1 MIPETELARL
11 ESARARTLD
20 LVEGLSQQELDRVP
34 VQDRWSVGE
43 VLDHLLKAEEANRE
57 VISELIALARS
68 GRRPYLWRDLTTAG
82 LSPALVPRS
91 LLPLL
96 SIPSTLASLFMP
108 FSVREAM
115 VRNRLFA
122 ASTSDE
128 LRPRRGKPADE
139 LRQELRRSLDETR
152 RLLEQNA
159 DLDFC
164 RMTYQHP
171 LLGANDVP
179 QILRLTA
186 AHEERHQDQ
195 ICEILGRDRRPE
207 RPDRPPGPAPNPGEP
222 DGRIDSGRLSTGRIV
237 VLGEGLAAGMA
248 DFGLK
253 ADLQRE
259 SFPAQM
265 ARQMRAGLRLP
276 LIQPPGLGDLP
287 GLPRLPVRVPA
298 MMQDTVREDLSE
310 AAMLAIPQNL
320 SVPGLHLADA
330 LELRPAQPIVH
341 RGDAKRTALN
351 LVLGVPG
358 LIEGKTEL
366 PTQLEAALGQQP
378 TLALVELG
386 YAEAIEA
393 SAAAVAGEPERLP
406 SADAFRKDATRLVAA
421 LRKSGAEVV
430 VLTVPDPLDTAHLST
445 LDAAARVL
453 RVTAPALSTAYGLAA
468 GDRVTL
474 QGLVEIGNQILAG
487 VVRPLPSSC
496 LLREPQARA
505 ISARV
510 DEMNYALGAAA
521 GEHGALVFD
530 LHALIRRVREGG
542 IATGVRHLT
551 ADFLGGFYSLNGW
564 FPGRTGHAVIAS
576 ELLRL
581 LERVYGARF
590 GRIDVDGVA
599 ASDPVVSYRPPEGPV
614 RSELPLASMAA
625 EVPKRPPKRGT
636 AKVNGGKD
644 WPPPPP
650 RPGRLQLPPGLE
662 QTLPLSRR
670 ASYHGDAIRIV
681 DCADEKAAQYGS
693 CGDLFFGG
701 LILYDSHLSG
711 NVHLRFSPPVGDVT
725 RFQISLGEGL
735 AGDDGVLSAPQ
746 LFRWPVLQARVS
758 DDSSMVSSGELNL
771 ATGEVSNL
779 QVFVQ
784 FRNSALFGLVRVN
797 PNFPTQPITFP
808 GQYGS
813 AWARFDP
820 RPDGRLDFTFYGST
834 FLPLGSRLGNDP
846 VAWALPFSSP
856 AADFASIPAS
866 GMAMHPHM
874 QLSTREPDET
884 EEAGEL
890 LDVPFNSVQELTLF
904 THNSSFGDQFTL
916 NTDTLGGYAKG
927 RSHVMGRLEVQF
939 GERFGDSVSVAVSS
953 LSPGGLLAD
962 TVPQPLAAVFPGRL
976 YPGPIGHDEF
986 LRFPLR
992 TYFLDAVN
1000 FLDDPFDLA
1009 VGAVDLRTGD
1019 FLNEVLRRGLIGQDV
1034 FFALVRV
1041 EPRTPQSSFFFR
1053 GPARLERGA
1062 RGEPVFRLKAE
1073 VNIPYP
1079 PGFLFP
1085 APDLATGFVI
1095 GPGSALDPFLWLRA
1109 IGDEGD
1115 PKAVKRGEAKRVRA
1129 STGEE
1134 FSYLYS
1140 IAADPERE
1148 APFFEYTN
1156 HSQQEG
1162 TFRLTTLAWAS
1173 FVHSLG
1179 SRPEG
1184 GQYDTV
1190 TFTGY
1195 GTWSLDGGRRPHA
1208 VTVQVCT
1215 SPETPYVSIQI
1226 DGGLVSN
1233 VNTKPSDERK
1243 ALP

>member
-1 MIPETELARL
+1 
-11 ESARARTLD
+11 
-20 LVEGLSQQELDRVP
+20 
-34 VQDRWSVGE
+34 
-43 VLDHLLKAEEANRE
+43 
-57 VISELIALARS
+57 
-68 GRRPYLWRDLTTAG
+68 
-82 LSPALVPRS
+82 
-91 LLPLL
+91 
-96 SIPSTLASLFMP
+96 
-108 FSVREAM
+108 
-115 VRNRLFA
+115 
-122 ASTSDE
+122 
-128 LRPRRGKPADE
+128 
-139 LRQELRRSLDETR
+139 
-152 RLLEQNA
+152 
-159 DLDFC
+159 
-164 RMTYQHP
+164 
-171 LLGANDVP
+171 
-179 QILRLTA
+179 
-186 AHEERHQDQ
+186 
-195 ICEILGRDRRPE
+195 
-207 RPDRPPGPAPNPGEP
+207 
-222 DGRIDSGRLSTGRIV
+222 
-237 VLGEGLAAGMA
+237 
-248 DFGLK
+248 
-253 ADLQRE
+253 
-259 SFPAQM
+259 
-265 ARQMRAGLRLP
+265 
-276 LIQPPGLGDLP
+276 
-287 GLPRLPVRVPA
+287 
-298 MMQDTVREDLSE
+298 
-310 AAMLAIPQNL
+310 
-320 SVPGLHLADA
+320 
-330 LELRPAQPIVH
+330 
-341 RGDAKRTALN
+341 AKRTALN
-351 LVLGVPG
+351 LILGVPG
-358 LIEGKTEL
+358 LIHGKTEL

-378 TLALVELG
+378 TLALVALG

-393 SAAAVAGEPERLP
+393 AAAGEPERLP

-421 LRKSGAEVV
+421 LRRSGAEVV

-453 RVTAPALSTAYGLAA
+453 RVTAPALATAYGLAA
-468 GDRVTL
+468 GDRVTP

-487 VVRPLPSSC
+487 VARPLPPSC

-505 ISARV
+505 IGAKV

-521 GEHGALVFD
+521 GEHGALLFD
-530 LHALIRRVREGG
+530 LHELLRRVREEG
-542 IATGVRHLT
+542 IDTRVRHLT

-599 ASDPVVSYRPPEGPV
+599 AADPVVGYRAPEGPV
-614 RSELPLASMAA
+614 RSELPLASMAPA
-625 EVPKRPPKRGT
+625 VDAPARPARGGT
-636 AKVNGGKD
+636 ARAHPDKD
-644 WPPPPP
+644 WPPAPP

-681 DCADEKAAQYGS
+681 DCADEKAARYGS

-711 NVHLRFSPPVGDVT
+711 DLRIRFSPPVGDVA
-725 RFQISLGEGL
+725 RFQVSLGEGGEGL

-758 DDSSMVSSGELNL
+758 DDSSMISSGELNL

-779 QVFVQ
+779 QVFVH
-784 FRNSALFGLVRVN
+784 FRNSALFGLVRAN
-797 PNFPTQPITFP
+797 PNFPTQPIAFP

-820 RPDGRLDFTFYGST
+820 RPDGRLDFTFHGST
-834 FLPLGSRLGNDP
+834 FLPLSSVIPDP
-846 VAWALPFSSP
+846 VVWALPFSSP

-866 GMAMHPHM
+866 GMAMHPHL
-874 QLSTREPDET
+874 QLSTREPDCPET
-884 EEAGEL
+884 GEL
-890 LDVPFNSVQELTLF
+890 LDVPFNTVQELTLF

-927 RSHVMGRLEVQF
+927 RSHVMGRLEVQL

-953 LSPGGLLAD
+953 LSPGGLLEN

-976 YPGPIGHDEF
+976 YSGPIGHDEF

-1019 FLNEVLRRGLIGQDV
+1019 FLNEFLRRGLIGQDV

-1053 GPARLERGA
+1053 GPARLERGPH
-1062 RGEPVFRLKAE
+1062 GEPAFRLKAE

-1109 IGDEGD
+1109 IGDDGD
-1115 PKAVKRGEAKRVRA
+1115 PKAVKQGEAKRVRA

-1134 FSYLYS
+1134 FSYRYS
-1140 IAADPERE
+1140 IAADPARE

-1162 TFRLTTLAWAS
+1162 KFRLTTLAWAS

-1184 GQYDTV
+1184 EQYDTV

-1215 SPETPYVSIQI
+1215 SAETPYVSIQI

-1233 VNTKPSDERK
+1233 VNTKPADERK